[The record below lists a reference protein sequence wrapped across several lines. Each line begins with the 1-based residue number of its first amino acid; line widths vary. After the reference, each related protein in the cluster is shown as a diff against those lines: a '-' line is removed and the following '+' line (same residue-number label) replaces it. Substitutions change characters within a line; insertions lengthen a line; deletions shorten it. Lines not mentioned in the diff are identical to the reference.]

1 MTARGSDGRPPMNL
15 EQIGE
20 FGLIDRILSRLGAS
34 AATDILVPPGDDAA
48 AWATDAGAVVATI
61 DALAEGT
68 HWRAD
73 TMTLFDVAWRAV
85 ASNVSDLAA
94 MGAQPRHLLVASA
107 LGPDVT
113 VEALDGF
120 ADGLATACRVHNV
133 RVAGG
138 DIVRASSTL
147 FSIAAFGSA
156 ALVGGEPRF
165 LRRSGARPGD
175 AVAVTGT
182 PGASGAGL
190 VLIETGREDA
200 PGAVELIEAHRRP
213 LARAPL
219 GQRAVAAGL
228 RCAIDVSDGLAQD
241 VGHVARRSGVGIEL
255 ASAQLPLNAAAVELL
270 GHQAALDLALGG
282 GEDYELVLTGPREVL
297 RSLDSDSLPVTLIGR
312 VVAEH
317 PGEVIIWS
325 EDGEEY
331 RPPSRGWDQLRPLTR

>member
-1 MTARGSDGRPPMNL
+1 MSTSEERPPVRL
-15 EQIGE
+15 EEIGE
-20 FGLIDRILSRLGAS
+20 FGLIDRIISRLGAS

-48 AWATDAGAVVATI
+48 AWRMDAGAVVATV

-94 MGAQPRHLLVASA
+94 MGAEPGYLLIASA

-113 VEALDGF
+113 LEALDGF

-138 DIVRASSTL
+138 DIIRAPSTM
-147 FSIAAFGSA
+147 FSIAAYGRA
-156 ALVGGEPRF
+156 TLVGGEPHF
-165 LRRSGARPGD
+165 LRRSGAQPGD
-175 AVAVTGT
+175 AIAVTGT

-190 VLIETGREDA
+190 ALINAGRADA
-200 PGAVELIEAHRRP
+200 PGSDDLIEAHRRP
-213 LARAPL
+213 IARTRIGLSA
-219 GQRAVAAGL
+219 AAAGL

-241 VGHVARRSGVGIEL
+241 AGHIARRSGVGIEI
-255 ASAQLPLNAAAVELL
+255 AAAQLPLHPAAVELL
-270 GHQAALDLALGG
+270 GIEPALDLALGG
-282 GEDYELVLTGPREVL
+282 GEDYELVLTGPREAL
-297 RSLDSDSLPVTLIGR
+297 RALDSERLPVTLIGR

-317 PGEVIIWS
+317 PGEVVIWT

-331 RPPSRGWDQLRPLTR
+331 RPQSRGWDQLRPLTR